1 MPSFGR
7 SRISASAHT
16 DSSTGSIS
24 SFTSSPEH
32 QHAAH
37 SDSVKS
43 RSAHRE
49 PLSSL
54 AHNLII
60 NQHSPTATRPVV
72 KLHHSNHAED
82 SLSCLKPLPSVPKD
96 VDADDGL
103 EEDGTELVHRPRAS
117 LHDQIDSDI
126 SSASASSAA
135 SSTASSS
142 METNWQETSLR
153 HQVARLD
160 IQYTDVDLSQTQP
173 PSVFGLRR
181 RIVAAALDHAV
192 RQRHDGDPERAS
204 GSSSQFQDQGMS
216 EWLALPQPT
225 SPWKDRI
232 LRKKKSFGKKQAKAA
247 SASQASSHG
256 PMPDSAASSISDSPG
271 RNRFSS
277 TTGLSSSHDTMLRRD
292 KELTERE
299 VEFDLVV
306 LSRFETAELK
316 MTVYTEHRQGS
327 WVVKGPAPPASKVLD
342 EPPLIFS
349 PWDCQ
354 IDSRAIVERKKLRSY
369 VELSDTTCAVR
380 CTTCSSAHHQRLG
393 KAPETFRIQSGN
405 TIACKHCQGSNA
417 VQATYVVCVT
427 LRQSTF
433 LPLTMPARHQA
444 GKPQNAF
451 RAYLPKTTSAMS
463 HVDLLRMRSMEAIRS
478 CALRVGRAHHREHD
492 ARLLMAKA
500 VLERR
505 SCSSVAVINRL
516 NGVFRTFDVTDGGC
530 IRGGSGLIEESSRI
544 VEMPELA
551 NALSRL
557 PVTAVVRPEATYRFV
572 DLEWVDMASSRD
584 VSLEK
589 RRSPSMYTMESSG
602 DESYSP
608 SAFSSFQRAQDVGR
622 HGGNTSRDSHTLRG
636 ALPAPSTAGDM
647 SDSRRHASNTAASQ
661 ANASATSSSASSLR
675 SFASAQQRVS
685 TTSDASRAGMPN
697 KSMARTVST
706 GSASTLLSGGSSVSA
721 RTAQSW
727 QTTAGRQLQ

>member
-1 MPSFGR
+1 M
-7 SRISASAHT
+7 
-16 DSSTGSIS
+16 
-24 SFTSSPEH
+24 E
-32 QHAAH
+32 
-37 SDSVKS
+37 
-43 RSAHRE
+43 
-49 PLSSL
+49 
-54 AHNLII
+54 
-60 NQHSPTATRPVV
+60 
-72 KLHHSNHAED
+72 SNWH
-82 SLSCLKPLPSVPKD
+82 
-96 VDADDGL
+96 
-103 EEDGTELVHRPRAS
+103 
-117 LHDQIDSDI
+117 
-126 SSASASSAA
+126 
-135 SSTASSS
+135 
-142 METNWQETSLR
+142 ETSLR
-153 HQVARLD
+153 NQVARLD
-160 IQYTDVDLSQTQP
+160 IQYTDVDLAQTQP

-181 RIVAAALDHAV
+181 RIVAAALDHSA
-192 RQRHDGDPERAS
+192 RQRHGGDSEGAS

-247 SASQASSHG
+247 SASQGSACG
-256 PMPDSAASSISDSPG
+256 PILDSAG
-271 RNRFSS
+271 RSRSSS
-277 TTGLSSSHDTMLRRD
+277 TIGLSSSHDTMHRRD

-299 VEFDLVV
+299 VDFDLVV

-444 GKPQNAF
+444 GKSQNAF

-463 HVDLLRMRSMEAIRS
+463 HVDVLRVRSMEAIRS
-478 CALRVGRAHHREHD
+478 CALRVARAHHREHD

-505 SCSSVAVINRL
+505 SCNSVAVINRL
-516 NGVFRTFDVTDGGC
+516 NGIFRTFDVTDGGC
-530 IRGGSGLIEESSRI
+530 IRGGSGLIEEDSRI

-557 PVTAVVRPEATYRFV
+557 PITAVVHPEATYRFV
-572 DLEWVDMASSRD
+572 DLEWVDMASSKD

-589 RRSPSMYTMESSG
+589 SRSPSMYTMESSG

-608 SAFSSFQRAQDVGR
+608 SAFSFFQRAQDAGR

-636 ALPAPSTAGDM
+636 ILPAPSAA
-647 SDSRRHASNTAASQ
+647 SDVSDRRGHCSRTGASQ
-661 ANASATSSSASSLR
+661 ASASATSSSASSLR
-675 SFASAQQRVS
+675 SFASAKQQVS
-685 TTSDASRAGMPN
+685 TNSDASYPGMPN
-697 KSMARTVST
+697 KSHSTTRTVST

-727 QTTAGRQLQ
+727 QTAAGRQL